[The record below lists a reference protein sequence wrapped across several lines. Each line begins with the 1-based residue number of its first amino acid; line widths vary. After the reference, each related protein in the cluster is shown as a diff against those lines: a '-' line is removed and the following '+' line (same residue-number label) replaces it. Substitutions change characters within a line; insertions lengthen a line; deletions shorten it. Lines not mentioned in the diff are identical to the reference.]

1 MPLGGLMRI
10 ATLFLGY
17 VLLEIAGFVIVGRW
31 IGVLGVL
38 LAVLATGVAGVAVLR
53 GAAVGDVM
61 ALRRRAGPAAFMAD
75 LTLLALGA
83 VLLILP
89 GLLGDVVGLLL
100 MVSGVRRAVA
110 RLIGAQLRQRGAAT
124 VTVIDGSYEVVER
137 PEHDPG
143 RPPSDWR
150 GH

>member
-1 MPLGGLMRI
+1 MRI

-17 VLLEIAGFVIVGRW
+17 LLLEIAGFVIVGRW

-38 LAVLATGVAGVAVLR
+38 LAVLATGVAGVAALR

-61 ALRRRAGPAAFMAD
+61 ALRRQAGPAALMAD

-100 MVSGVRRAVA
+100 MVPGVRRVVA

-143 RPPSDWR
+143 QPPSDWR